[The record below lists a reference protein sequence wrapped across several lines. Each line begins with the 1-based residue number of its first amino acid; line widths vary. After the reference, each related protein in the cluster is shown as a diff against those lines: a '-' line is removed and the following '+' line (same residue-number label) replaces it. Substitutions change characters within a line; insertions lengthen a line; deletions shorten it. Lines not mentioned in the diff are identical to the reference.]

1 MRSNV
6 ARCRIT
12 SVSFPDLG
20 EGGER
25 KGRNHSWNLYSCYC
39 FSQNTEIVLAEL
51 DAVDGWGGSFGLRA
65 AVNWELRVSTLK
77 IVVRMYTVYN

>member
-1 MRSNV
+1 MARNGCYNV

-12 SVSFPDLG
+12 SVSFRISG

-25 KGRNHSWNLYSCYC
+25 GEPLSNLYSCYC

-51 DAVDGWGGSFGLRA
+51 DAVDGWGEGALGL
-65 AVNWELRVSTLK
+65 ELR
-77 IVVRMYTVYN
+77 